1 MSRGSLRRALHLGL
15 LATLP
20 ERVTDFVKILLVVF
34 TVYRRLAN
42 CGFAGDGG
50 RTAKPV
56 IEIANPRQVR
66 GTGPRRMRRN
76 HMEMLKHQRDRT
88 MRPGI
93 RGEPASLNACIEC
106 HASKNT
112 GSVLGASDNGKGSNF
127 CQSCHSYAA
136 VKLDCFECHQPKAK
150 FKAAGLKP

>member
-1 MSRGSLRRALHLGL
+1 MKLLR
-15 LATLP
+15 
-20 ERVTDFVKILLVVF
+20 LLVTIFSALIAALV
-34 TVYRRLAN
+34 TVWPAPT
-42 CGFAGDGG
+42 FAGEGG

-56 IEIANPRQVR
+56 IEIANPGHCVA
-66 GTGPRRMRRN
+66 PVEEMRRN

-88 MRPGI
+88 MRAGI

-106 HASKNT
+106 HASKKT
-112 GSVLGASDNGKGSNF
+112 GSVLGGKENF
-127 CQSCHSYAA
+127 CQGCHSYVA

>member
-1 MSRGSLRRALHLGL
+1 MKLLR
-15 LATLP
+15 
-20 ERVTDFVKILLVVF
+20 LLVTAITAFIAALV
-34 TVYRRLAN
+34 TVWPAPTLA
-42 CGFAGDGG
+42 GEGG

-56 IEIANPRQVR
+56 IEIANPGKCVA
-66 GTGPRRMRRN
+66 PAEEMRRN

-88 MRPGI
+88 LRAGI

-106 HASKNT
+106 HASQKT
-112 GSVLGASDNGKGSNF
+112 GSVLGGKENF
-127 CQSCHSYAA
+127 CESCHSYVA